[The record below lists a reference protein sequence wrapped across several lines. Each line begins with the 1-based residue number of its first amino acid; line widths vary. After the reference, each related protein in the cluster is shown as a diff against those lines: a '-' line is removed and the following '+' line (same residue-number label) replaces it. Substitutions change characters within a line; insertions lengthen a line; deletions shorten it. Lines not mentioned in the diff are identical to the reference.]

1 MKIFNLI
8 ILVVLL
14 VFNND
19 TISAQNTKPSKK
31 PTTKTA
37 HVAKPKTAAQS
48 PAMEFKQGVHMTFEN
63 EHLDIGKVKKGE
75 VKKFDFTFTN
85 TGSEIIEIDIASGC
99 DCTTLDYPKSKILPG
114 KKGVIHVTFDSGKKE
129 VSETVDVDLYLK
141 NLNPKT
147 GQRILKIIDYKYELT
162 H

>member
-1 MKIFNLI
+1 M
-8 ILVVLL
+8 
-14 VFNND
+14 
-19 TISAQNTKPSKK
+19 
-31 PTTKTA
+31 
-37 HVAKPKTAAQS
+37 
-48 PAMEFKQGVHMTFEN
+48 
-63 EHLDIGKVKKGE
+63 
-75 VKKFDFTFTN
+75 
-85 TGSEIIEIDIASGC
+85 IEIDIASGC

-114 KKGVIHVTFDSGKKE
+114 KKAIIHVTFDSGKKE